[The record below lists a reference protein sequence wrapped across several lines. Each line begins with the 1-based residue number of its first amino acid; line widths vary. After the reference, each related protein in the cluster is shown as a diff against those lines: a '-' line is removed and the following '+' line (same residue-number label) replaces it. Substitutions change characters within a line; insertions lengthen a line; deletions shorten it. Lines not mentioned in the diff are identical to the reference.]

1 MGSATVGPIFLL
13 RFSRKYEI
21 FILSLLKLR
30 DMIYKFNKQTL
41 RPHSVLRQII
51 VSTSIIVL
59 IASGIGFYYGF
70 QNGRNVLQNLS
81 PEEKLIILNDYDKFT
96 PEKFKTYM
104 EELNIPHTDIVYAQ
118 AVLETGGFTSHIFRM
133 NNNLFGMKVATIRP
147 TTNIGEEDG
156 HAAFKHWRHSVV
168 DYALY
173 ASCYL
178 TKMNREE
185 YLNYLSARYAEDPN
199 YIVKVKQIIEKEKN
213 K

>member
-1 MGSATVGPIFLL
+1 MIFKLDRKTLKPRSVIGHVVLITILISLL
-13 RFSRKYEI
+13 SSVTF
-21 FILSLLKLR
+21 FIL
-30 DMIYKFNKQTL
+30 
-41 RPHSVLRQII
+41 
-51 VSTSIIVL
+51 
-59 IASGIGFYYGF
+59 GFRA
-70 QNGRNVLQNLS
+70 GRNVLQNLS
-81 PEEKLIILNDYDKFT
+81 PEEKLVILNDYDKFT

-104 EELNIPHTDIVYAQ
+104 EELNIPHPDIVYAQ

-185 YLNYLSARYAEDPN
+185 YFNYLSARYAEDPN
-199 YIVKVKQIIEKEKN
+199 YISKVKTIIEKEKN

>member
-1 MGSATVGPIFLL
+1 MVFKVD
-13 RFSRKYEI
+13 RKT
-21 FILSLLKLR
+21 LKPR
-30 DMIYKFNKQTL
+30 
-41 RPHSVLRQII
+41 SVIGQII
-51 VSTSIIVL
+51 LITLIITLLSSGTSFVF
-59 IASGIGFYYGF
+59 GFKE
-70 QNGRNVLQNLS
+70 GRNVLQHLS

-96 PEKFKTYM
+96 TQKFKVYM
-104 EELNIPHTDIVYAQ
+104 EELNIPHPDIVYAQ
-118 AVLETGGFTSHIFRM
+118 AVLETGTFTSHIFKT

-185 YLNYLSARYAEDPN
+185 YLNYLSSRYAEDPN
-199 YIVKVKQIIEKEKN
+199 YISKVKQIIEKEK
-213 K
+213 KK